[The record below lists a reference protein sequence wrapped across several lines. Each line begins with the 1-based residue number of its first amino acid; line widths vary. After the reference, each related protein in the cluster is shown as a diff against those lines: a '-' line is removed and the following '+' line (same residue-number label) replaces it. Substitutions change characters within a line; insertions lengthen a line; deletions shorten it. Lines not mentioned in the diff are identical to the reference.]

1 MPKLQPGGDKWELS
15 ALHKPPIRQLPGIGS
30 HAIART
36 TKGLI
41 MNARE
46 LTRLIGVLVI
56 GFLLG
61 SGISPLNAADPVSTT
76 GEILKVCIN
85 TKTGAIRV
93 ASKCTSAERKT
104 VLGGVGVTGEK
115 GDTGVTGEKGDT
127 GAQGPAGTNGIN
139 GATGAT
145 GPQGEKGTTGA
156 QGPLGFTGA
165 TGATGSLASLRTT
178 TVKEWSKDFIGSCST
193 LFGISMLGGNT
204 SLSQFSNTI
213 SLNKSCVSM
222 SYRNVT
228 VYAP

>member
-1 MPKLQPGGDKWELS
+1 MK
-15 ALHKPPIRQLPGIGS
+15 
-30 HAIART
+30 
-36 TKGLI
+36 
-41 MNARE
+41 ARE
-46 LTRLIGVLVI
+46 LTRLIGVLAI

-115 GDTGVTGEKGDT
+115 GDTGATGEKGDT

-156 QGPLGFTGA
+156 QGPQGFTGA
-165 TGATGSLASLRTT
+165 TGATGSLASLRTKSI
-178 TVKEWSKDFIGSCST
+178 TVWEQSYISSCGGYSGFT
-193 LFGISMLGGNT
+193 VLNGNT
-204 SLSQFSNTI
+204 SLSTFLGSL
-213 SLNKSCVSM
+213 SLNKSCSTLYP
-222 SYRNVT
+222 SNVT

>member
-1 MPKLQPGGDKWELS
+1 M
-15 ALHKPPIRQLPGIGS
+15 
-30 HAIART
+30 
-36 TKGLI
+36 KGLI
-41 MNARE
+41 MKARE

-61 SGISPLNAADPVSTT
+61 AGITPLNAVDPVAST

-104 VLGGVGVTGEK
+104 ILGGVGATGEK
-115 GDTGVTGEKGDT
+115 GDTGATGEKGDT

-156 QGPLGFTGA
+156 QGPQGFTGA
-165 TGATGSLASLRTT
+165 TGATGSLASLRTKSI
-178 TVKEWSKDFIGSCST
+178 TVWEQSYISSCGGYSGFT
-193 LFGISMLGGNT
+193 VLNGNT
-204 SLSQFSNTI
+204 SLSTFLGSL
-213 SLNKSCVSM
+213 SLNKSCSTLYP
-222 SYRNVT
+222 SNVT

>member
-1 MPKLQPGGDKWELS
+1 
-15 ALHKPPIRQLPGIGS
+15 
-30 HAIART
+30 
-36 TKGLI
+36 

-104 VLGGVGVTGEK
+104 VLGGVGAKGEK
-115 GDTGVTGEKGDT
+115 GDTGAAGEKGDT

-156 QGPLGFTGA
+156 QGPQGFTGA
-165 TGATGSLASLRTT
+165 TGATGSMSGLKRETIYYYEGKFGSSWCTGGILGNYSMAAVSTSGT
-178 TVKEWSKDFIGSCST
+178 KFTATVCAKE
-193 LFGISMLGGNT
+193 
-204 SLSQFSNTI
+204 
-213 SLNKSCVSM
+213 
-222 SYRNVT
+222 
-228 VYAP
+228 VYVP

>member
-1 MPKLQPGGDKWELS
+1 
-15 ALHKPPIRQLPGIGS
+15 
-30 HAIART
+30 
-36 TKGLI
+36 

-104 VLGGVGVTGEK
+104 VLGGVGA
-115 GDTGVTGEKGDT
+115 TGEKGDT
-127 GAQGPAGTNGIN
+127 GAVGATGETGAIGAVGLQGPAGINGIN

-145 GPQGEKGTTGA
+145 GLQGATGVTGA
-156 QGPLGFTGA
+156 TGVQGSQGFTGA
-165 TGATGSLASLRTT
+165 TGATGSVASLRTT
-178 TVKEWSKDFIGSCST
+178 TIQEWSKDIFGSCST

-204 SLSQFSNTI
+204 SLSQYSNTI

>member
-1 MPKLQPGGDKWELS
+1 M
-15 ALHKPPIRQLPGIGS
+15 
-30 HAIART
+30 
-36 TKGLI
+36 KGLI
-41 MNARE
+41 MKARE

-61 SGISPLNAADPVSTT
+61 AGITPLNAVDPVAST

-104 VLGGVGVTGEK
+104 VLGGVGATGEK
-115 GDTGVTGEKGDT
+115 GDTGATGEKGDTGATGEKGDT

-156 QGPLGFTGA
+156 QGPQGFTGA

-178 TVKEWSKDFIGSCST
+178 TVKEWSKDIYGSCST